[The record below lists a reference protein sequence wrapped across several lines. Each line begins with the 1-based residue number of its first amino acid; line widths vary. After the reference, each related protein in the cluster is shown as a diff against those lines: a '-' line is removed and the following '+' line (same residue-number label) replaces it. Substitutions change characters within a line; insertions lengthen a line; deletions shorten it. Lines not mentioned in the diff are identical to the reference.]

1 MMAESYSQ
9 VMIRRGSVL
18 KAVLLVTL
26 TLPLIQA
33 ESKTAFD
40 LKPVAGLSVD
50 VIVQF
55 RHPVTNSDHNKVH
68 SRGGAL
74 NRELRTINGASYR
87 LPAEAL
93 TALAADAGVA
103 YVSPDRGVHAS
114 LDYSKET
121 IQATLAWQAGIDS
134 GDVGI
139 AVLDSGISTVP
150 DLNGAGR
157 HTSSRIAYSESF
169 VKGSANTNDQFGHG
183 THVAGIV
190 AGDGYESTGAQ
201 YTYTFLGVAP
211 HAQLINLRVLDEN
224 GMGTD
229 SAVIQAIER
238 AISLKAKYN
247 IRVINL
253 SLGRRVFESYTQDPL
268 CQAVEAA
275 WRAGIV
281 VVAAAGND
289 GRDNS
294 LHTSGYGTINAPG
307 NDPYVITVGAMKT
320 MDTASRS
327 DDQIASYSSKGPTLI
342 DHIVKPDLVAP
353 GNRIVSLRSPDGAL
367 DVGYPQNLIPY
378 SAYTRSANNR
388 PSSFYFQL
396 SGTSMSTAMV
406 SGAAALLIGKEP
418 SLTPDQVKARLMK
431 SASKTFPAVSLATD
445 AITGAVYRSEYDI
458 FTVGAGYLDV
468 WAALNGDDPPSGS
481 AKSPTA
487 NYDALTGSVT
497 VVSDSSVVWGSSPS
511 WSTSVVWGDNVFV
524 NYSSVVWGDAV
535 VWGDITSQGFSVIWG
550 TSVVWGDALIG
561 VPASAS
567 PVDVLIQGEP

>member
-1 MMAESYSQ
+1 
-9 VMIRRGSVL
+9 
-18 KAVLLVTL
+18 
-26 TLPLIQA
+26 
-33 ESKTAFD
+33 
-40 LKPVAGLSVD
+40 
-50 VIVQF
+50 
-55 RHPVTNSDHNKVH
+55 
-68 SRGGAL
+68 
-74 NRELRTINGASYR
+74 
-87 LPAEAL
+87 
-93 TALAADAGVA
+93 
-103 YVSPDRGVHAS
+103 
-114 LDYSKET
+114 
-121 IQATLAWQAGIDS
+121 
-134 GDVGI
+134 
-139 AVLDSGISTVP
+139 
-150 DLNGAGR
+150 
-157 HTSSRIAYSESF
+157 
-169 VKGSANTNDQFGHG
+169 
-183 THVAGIV
+183 
-190 AGDGYESTGAQ
+190 
-201 YTYTFLGVAP
+201 
-211 HAQLINLRVLDEN
+211 
-224 GMGTD
+224 
-229 SAVIQAIER
+229 
-238 AISLKAKYN
+238 
-247 IRVINL
+247 
-253 SLGRRVFESYTQDPL
+253 
-268 CQAVEAA
+268 
-275 WRAGIV
+275 

-320 MDTASRS
+320 MDTPSRS

-367 DVGYPQNLIPY
+367 DVAYPQNLISF

-388 PSSFYFQL
+388 PSPFYFQL

-406 SGAAALLIGKEP
+406 SGAAALLVEKEP

-445 AITGAVYRSEYDI
+445 PITGAVYRSEYDI

-487 NYDALTGSVT
+487 NYDALTGSAT
-497 VVSDSSVVWGSSPS
+497 VLSDSWLVWGSSPS

-550 TSVVWGDALIG
+550 TSVVWGDALVG